1 MKIKSLSLPFVIT
14 LLVGC
19 LTARA
24 QNATLSKTD
33 TVAHSLATQ
42 KPQNFYFELL
52 GPGALYSVNYDT
64 RFKNRQDG
72 LGWRAGV
79 SYYAQDGDQLLTV
92 PLMFNYLLGKKGKY
106 FEIGAGLT
114 FYHTNTSDVFF
125 DQQQKY
131 DATYNYYYYEPEKR
145 NGVYG
150 TLSFGYRYQPLD
162 GGFSFRAGVSP
173 IINSNNFIPY
183 WPYVSFGYTF

>member
-1 MKIKSLSLPFVIT
+1 MKFKFLQ
-14 LLVGC
+14 
-19 LTARA
+19 LTFAVLIVLACTKANA
-24 QNATLSKTD
+24 QVTLSSKAD
-33 TVAHSLATQ
+33 SVNNSLAI
-42 KPQNFYFELL
+42 KKARNFYFEVL
-52 GPGALYSVNYDT
+52 GPGALYSVNYDS

-79 SYYAQDGDQLLTV
+79 SYYAQDGDNLFTV
-92 PLMFNYLLGKKGKY
+92 PLMLNYLLGKKGKY

-131 DATYNYYYYEPEKR
+131 DATYNSYYYEPEKR
-145 NGVYG
+145 TGVYG
-150 TLSFGYRYQPLD
+150 TLNFGYRYQPLD

-173 IINSNNFIPY
+173 VINSDNFIPY